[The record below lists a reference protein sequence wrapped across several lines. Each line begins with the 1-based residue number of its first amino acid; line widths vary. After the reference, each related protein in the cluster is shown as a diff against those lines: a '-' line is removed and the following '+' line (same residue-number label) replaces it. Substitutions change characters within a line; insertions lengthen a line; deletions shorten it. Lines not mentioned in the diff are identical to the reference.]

1 VSSSRSP
8 ACPILPYGRAAGR
21 APDVPPRAGARSFRR
36 PSRGSY
42 ADPAPAEAEQPFTAG
57 RPEVRAESPALG
69 RGRAAV
75 FRRPSRDSY
84 RVPRSRRGRAAVFRR
99 PSRGSYR
106 VPRSRA
112 RRAAVHRRPSRGKGR
127 VPRSRARG
135 SGQLPQAAPRKRS
148 SAAQCREERVVT
160 AEKSHFS
167 RFKPPLQNAT

>member
-1 VSSSRSP
+1 MIFRGGGGVARVRLPARSYRTEERRGGP
-8 ACPILPYGRAAGR
+8 GR
-21 APDVPPRAGARSFRR
+21 PPRAGARRFRR

-42 ADPAPAEAEQPFTAG
+42 AEDPAPAEAEQPFTAG

-106 VPRSRA
+106 VPASRA
-112 RRAAVHRRPSRGKGR
+112 QSSRAPPAVPREGR

-148 SAAQCREERVVT
+148 SAGSVG
-160 AEKSHFS
+160 KSVS
-167 RFKPPLQNAT
+167 